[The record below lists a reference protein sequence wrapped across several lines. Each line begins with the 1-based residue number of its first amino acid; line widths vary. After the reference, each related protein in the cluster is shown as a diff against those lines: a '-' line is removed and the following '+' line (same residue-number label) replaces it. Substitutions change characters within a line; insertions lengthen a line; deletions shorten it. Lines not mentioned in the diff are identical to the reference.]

1 MASKSAIWEEV
12 FYRTMIIVILH
23 SCPFLNFSCLAF
35 LSVSFYFLQ
44 YGCVFCT
51 NSWITFVSSLCFL
64 TSPSDPHN
72 LYNFI
77 IPSSWFL
84 FFFFLSQ
91 NTPATFNL
99 SFGNW
104 FSWKTTA
111 KFLFVFMLKTHPTPK
126 PQNLRW
132 YNLWDSQ
139 KQDGVLVQNLTW
151 SHRIFQQKEARNH
164 TQSSIKPSNRK

>member
-84 FFFFLSQ
+84 FFFFFKSKYPCNFQPVLWKLVFLKDNSKISVCVHVK
-91 NTPATFNL
+91 NSPY
-99 SFGNW
+99 S
-104 FSWKTTA
+104 KTT
-111 KFLFVFMLKTHPTPK
+111 KFKMIQSMRFTETGWCSCSKF
-126 PQNLRW
+126 
-132 YNLWDSQ
+132 D
-139 KQDGVLVQNLTW
+139 LVSPYFSTKRGKK
-151 SHRIFQQKEARNH
+151 SHSE
-164 TQSSIKPSNRK
+164 